1 MKIHCAF
8 PRLLLQVLPDVLLH
22 EYRSIWFCLY
32 NAMPFLCSGTFV
44 FSVNSDSILTGS
56 PACSLGVPIK
66 YIADISKLQTSFLWN
81 LIELR
86 KQLKQLDLAIFEASN
101 WLKAIN
107 RLCEVYYYNNTRS
120 WNNTTENWRSRFAA
134 IYFEGGEFAFTLK
147 TPGVRKWKCLESA

>member
-32 NAMPFLCSGTFV
+32 NAMPFLCSETFV
-44 FSVNSDSILTGS
+44 FSVNSDFILTGS

-81 LIELR
+81 LFELR
-86 KQLKQLDLAIFEASN
+86 KQLKQLDLARFEASN
-101 WLKAIN
+101 WLKQLTGYAKFIIITTLGHEIIPQKIGAVGLQQFILRGESS
-107 RLCEVYYYNNTRS
+107 RLLS
-120 WNNTTENWRSRFAA
+120 KHQKFGS
-134 IYFEGGEFAFTLK
+134 
-147 TPGVRKWKCLESA
+147 ESA

>member
-8 PRLLLQVLPDVLLH
+8 PRLLLKVLPDVLLH
-22 EYRSIWFCLY
+22 EYRSYCFCLY
-32 NAMPFLCSGTFV
+32 NAMPFLCSETFV
-44 FSVNSDSILTGS
+44 LSVNSDSILTGS

-101 WLKAIN
+101 
-107 RLCEVYYYNNTRS
+107 
-120 WNNTTENWRSRFAA
+120 
-134 IYFEGGEFAFTLK
+134 
-147 TPGVRKWKCLESA
+147 